1 MKLFIYDFIISYK
14 LNKLNLINAP
24 FERFNYKRKNEFIN
38 RFLFTLQKKLA
49 LIKKL
54 RNFIF

>member
-1 MKLFIYDFIISYK
+1 MKLFVYDFIILHK
-14 LNKLNLINAP
+14 LNKLNSINAS
-24 FERFNYKRKNEFIN
+24 FRRFNYKKKNEFIN

-49 LIKKL
+49 LIKEL